1 MALGT
6 GLTVRVP
13 RRDASGQSH
22 YPSCLPVS
30 GQTGSSLLKCVAHT
44 PQLPGARQV
53 MGGQKMNRT
62 GLAPALKE
70 LRIYWYVEGMG
81 GLK

>member
-1 MALGT
+1 MALGIA
-6 GLTVRVP
+6 LTVRVTP
-13 RRDASGQSH
+13 KR
-22 YPSCLPVS
+22 CLWAEP
-30 GQTGSSLLKCVAHT
+30 LPFLPPNLRADW
-44 PQLPGARQV
+44 QLPSQVCSTHSTATRCQTV